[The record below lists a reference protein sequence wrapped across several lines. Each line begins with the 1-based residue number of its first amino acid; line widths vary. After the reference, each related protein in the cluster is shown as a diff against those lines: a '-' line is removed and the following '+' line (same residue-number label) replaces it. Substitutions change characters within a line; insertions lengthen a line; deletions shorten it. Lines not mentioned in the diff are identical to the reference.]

1 METSKAS
8 IRRLEPFIAGG
19 ALILLLV
26 GCVLVLRPFL
36 SALMWAVVLAFAL
49 YPLQRLFTGWFRGSR
64 TLAACLVTLT
74 VALVLAGPVVW
85 IGFSLAEDGKELAQE
100 TRKWFETLPDEAPE
114 WVASVPVVGAELSGY
129 WKNVTDGRRQWLEQ
143 LEKASRDPVAPRPR
157 IVSENGGELQVDERP
172 PPLPPEVA
180 VADELKVKND
190 SPQLVL
196 LIGRFLGRAQS
207 GLIAVG
213 KAVGNGVMLVLV
225 SAFLAFFLL
234 RDAEMLAER
243 IGLLVDR
250 LTAGR
255 GKRLMQVAGITV
267 KGVIYGILGTALVQA
282 LVAGVGFG
290 IAGVPGAVLL
300 GVLTFFVAVVPFGPP
315 VVWVPATVWLFSQG
329 RPGWGL
335 FMVLWG
341 VLGISGV
348 DNVLRPMLISQGSKL
363 PFLLIFCG
371 VVGGALAFGLVGV
384 FLGPTLLAVAFRL
397 IEEWLVFP
405 GGEAAVVETTV
416 AAAPE
421 TVVPAGE
428 AWTEKGA
435 QRPDDLR

>member
-1 METSKAS
+1 METSEAS
-8 IRRLEPFIAGG
+8 KRKLEPFIAGG
-19 ALILLLV
+19 ALMLLLV
-26 GCVLVLRPFL
+26 GCVLVLKPFL

-49 YPLQRLFTGWFRGSR
+49 YPMQRLFTGWFRGSR

-85 IGFSLAEDGKELAQE
+85 IGFSLAEDGKELAVE
-100 TRKWFETLPDEAPE
+100 TRRWFETLPDEAPE
-114 WVASVPVVGAELSGY
+114 WVASVPVVGTELSGY
-129 WKNVTDGRRQWLEQ
+129 WKNMTDGRRQWLEQ
-143 LEKASRDPVAPRPR
+143 LEKASRDPTAPRPR
-157 IVSENGGELQVDERP
+157 IVSENGGDLQVDELP
-172 PPLPPEVA
+172 PSLPPE

-234 RDAEMLAER
+234 RDAEVLAER
-243 IGLLVDR
+243 SGLLVDR

-255 GKRLMQVAGITV
+255 GKRLMQVAGVTV

-315 VVWVPATVWLFSQG
+315 V
-329 RPGWGL
+329 
-335 FMVLWG
+335 
-341 VLGISGV
+341 
-348 DNVLRPMLISQGSKL
+348 
-363 PFLLIFCG
+363 
-371 VVGGALAFGLVGV
+371 
-384 FLGPTLLAVAFRL
+384 
-397 IEEWLVFP
+397 
-405 GGEAAVVETTV
+405 
-416 AAAPE
+416 
-421 TVVPAGE
+421 
-428 AWTEKGA
+428 
-435 QRPDDLR
+435 